1 MLNSDNSDDNNNYN
15 NLYVLNKSK
24 ENSQIRNLGTIA
36 MPTFLFLTIL

>member
-24 ENSQIRNLGTIA
+24 QLSQTRNLGTIA
-36 MPTFLFLTIL
+36 MSIFLFLTIL